1 MMEFLKFVALMG
13 GTYLCS
19 VGFAIV
25 LFKLFFPLK
34 AKEEVQ
40 KIKVARSAQPRPKR
54 QRREVLSL
62 AGHGH

>member
-1 MMEFLKFVALMG
+1 MEFVKFFALMG

-34 AKEEVQ
+34 AKEDVQ
-40 KIKVARSAQPRPKR
+40 TIKVARSAQPRPKR
-54 QRREVLSL
+54 QRRGVLSL